1 MKKAKTNKEFNFK
14 LYAVIVFFS
23 MLTALIVITYSAY
36 TSRYTAFHPEA
47 VAKTYI
53 DTIVQTGDGYN
64 AYKNAVISK
73 NSKYG
78 DYIRKYY
85 MYPVIYREAG
95 YTAQKGTDGLKGYN
109 DESFKGEKT
118 LNDDGS
124 LAGKVIDAMYPY
136 YQQLILENGWDKY
149 DNVFTSYFNKLVE
162 VRKEIFGDDYMSD
175 EVMFTALEANVRTYG
190 ENLTGTKDKFD
201 KNTGVQISF
210 KSEGVYQKF
219 YGDDYSFIVNVK
231 DEKDL
236 DLAEYIKGIDKAAFE
251 TYGVSTE
258 EIKAAKSFEVDVT
271 CDELVIAQATVN
283 LIQLGRSWYVD
294 NTQTDT
300 SFLYSF
306 YEIA

>member
-1 MKKAKTNKEFNFK
+1 MKNKEFNFK

-23 MLTALIVITYSAY
+23 MLAALVIITGATY
-36 TSRYTAFHPEA
+36 TSKYTAFHPDE
-47 VAKTYI
+47 VAKAYV
-53 DTIVQTGDGYN
+53 DTAVQKGDGYN

-95 YTAQKGTDGLKGYN
+95 YTPEKGTDGLKGFN
-109 DESFKGEKT
+109 DESFMGEKT

-124 LAGKVIDAMYPY
+124 LAGKVIEEMYPC

-149 DNVFTSYFNKLVE
+149 DTVFTSYFDRLVE
-162 VRKEIFGDDYMSD
+162 VRKEIFGDDYMTD
-175 EVMFTALEANVRTYG
+175 EIMFTTLEANVRSYG
-190 ENLTGTKDKFD
+190 ELLTGTEDEFD
-201 KNTGVQISF
+201 ENTGMQISF
-210 KSEGVYQKF
+210 KSEGVYQKA
-219 YGDDYSFIVNVK
+219 YGEDYVFTVVPT

-236 DLAEYIKGIDKAAFE
+236 DLEEYIAGIDKAAFE
-251 TYGVSTE
+251 TYGVSAGD
-258 EIKAAKSFEVDVT
+258 IKAAKSFTVKVN
-271 CDELVIAQATVN
+271 CGELEIAETTVKV
-283 LIQLGRSWYVD
+283 IQLGRSWYVD